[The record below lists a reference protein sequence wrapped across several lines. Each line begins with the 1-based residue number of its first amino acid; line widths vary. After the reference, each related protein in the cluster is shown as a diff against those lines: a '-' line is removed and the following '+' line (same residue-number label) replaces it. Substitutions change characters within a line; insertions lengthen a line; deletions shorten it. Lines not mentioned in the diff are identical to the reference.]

1 MTFIAVAGVRV
12 TMKPMSSNAPI
23 GLIDSGIGGL
33 SIWRAIRRLLPNER
47 MAYIADQAYFPYGD
61 KAPEELCL
69 RTEALTRVLLARG
82 CKLIVLACNTASVQT
97 LAHVR
102 AVFPDVTFVGV
113 VPVIKT
119 LARTTRTGKIAL
131 LCTTSTAQ
139 SPYTRMLF
147 ESFAPDKEML
157 IVDCRGLESLVEAGE
172 LRSAALKRHL
182 QDVLT
187 PVAEAGADVIGLSCT
202 HYPLVRGAIK
212 RALGP
217 GVRVYEPSRPVAR
230 RVRQLLTQSGE
241 LATSRAD
248 ADWFG
253 TTGEVEAYR
262 RLVAKV
268 VPAGGAEFGALDV

>member
-1 MTFIAVAGVRV
+1 MA
-12 TMKPMSSNAPI
+12 SDAPI

-33 SIWRAIRRLLPNER
+33 SIWRAIRRLLPAER

-61 KAPEELCL
+61 KAPEDLCL
-69 RTEALTRVLLARG
+69 RTEALTRVLLDKG

-102 AVFPDVTFVGV
+102 AVFPDVPFVGV

-119 LARTTRTGKIAL
+119 LARTTRTGTIAL

-147 ESFAPDKEML
+147 ESFAPDKEMV
-157 IVDCRGLESLVEAGE
+157 IVDCQGLESLVEAGE
-172 LRSAALKRHL
+172 LRSAALRAHL
-182 QDVLT
+182 ANVLQ
-187 PVAEAGADVIGLSCT
+187 PVAASGADVIGLSCT

-212 RALGP
+212 RALAP
-217 GVRVYEPSRPVAR
+217 GVRVFEPSRPVAR

-241 LATSRAD
+241 LASGASGPD
-248 ADWFG
+248 FFG
-253 TTGEVEAYR
+253 TTGEVATYR
-262 RLVAKV
+262 ALVAKIV
-268 VPAGGAEFGALDV
+268 ATDGAEFAQVEAPV

>member
-1 MTFIAVAGVRV
+1 MA
-12 TMKPMSSNAPI
+12 SDAPI

-33 SIWRAIRRLLPNER
+33 SIWRAIRRLLPAER

-61 KAPEELCL
+61 KPPDDLCL
-69 RTEALTRVLLARG
+69 RTEALTRVLLDKG

-102 AVFPDVTFVGV
+102 AVFPDVPFVGV

-119 LARTTRTGKIAL
+119 LARTTRTGTIAL

-147 ESFAPDKEML
+147 ESFAPDKEMV
-157 IVDCRGLESLVEAGE
+157 IVDCQGLESLVEAGE
-172 LRSAALKRHL
+172 LRSAALRAHL
-182 QDVLT
+182 ANVLQ
-187 PVAEAGADVIGLSCT
+187 PVAASGADVVGLSCT

-212 RALGP
+212 RALEP
-217 GVRVYEPSRPVAR
+217 GVRVFEPSRPVAR

-241 LATSRAD
+241 LATVRAG

-253 TTGEVEAYR
+253 TTGEVATYR
-262 RLVAKV
+262 ALVGKIVATD
-268 VPAGGAEFGALDV
+268 GAEFAQVEAPV

>member
-1 MTFIAVAGVRV
+1 MAA
-12 TMKPMSSNAPI
+12 NDPI

-47 MAYIADQAYFPYGD
+47 LAYISDHAFFPYGEKD
-61 KAPEELCL
+61 PGELCE

-82 CKLIVLACNTASVQT
+82 CKLVVLACNTASVQT

-102 AVFPDVTFVGV
+102 AVFPEVPFVGV

-131 LCTTSTAQ
+131 LCTTSTAT

-157 IVDCRGLESLVEAGE
+157 IVDCQGLESLLEAGE
-172 LRSAALKRHL
+172 LRSAKLRNHL
-182 QDVLT
+182 QNVLT

-217 GVRVYEPSRPVAR
+217 GVRGYEPSRPVAR
-230 RVRQLLTQSGE
+230 RVRTLLVQSGE
-241 LATSRAD
+241 LAACREG

-253 TTGEVEAYR
+253 TTGAVEPYR
-262 RLVAKV
+262 ALVGKLV
-268 VPAGGAEFGALDV
+268 VSDGAEFALVEAS

>member
-1 MTFIAVAGVRV
+1 MA
-12 TMKPMSSNAPI
+12 SDSPI

-33 SIWRAIRRLLPNER
+33 SIWRAIRRLLPAER

-61 KAPEELCL
+61 KAPEDLCE
-69 RTEALTRVLLARG
+69 RTEALTRVLLSRG
-82 CKLIVLACNTASVQT
+82 CKLVVLACNTASVQT

-157 IVDCRGLESLVEAGE
+157 IVDCQGLESLVEAGE
-172 LRSAALKRHL
+172 LRSAKLRQHL
-182 QDVLT
+182 QRVLT

-202 HYPLVRGAIK
+202 HYPLVRAAIK

-230 RVRQLLTQSGE
+230 RVRQLLTQSAE
-241 LATSRAD
+241 LATSRD
-248 ADWFG
+248 GADWFG
-253 TTGEVEAYR
+253 TTGEIEAYR
-262 RLVAKV
+262 RLVEKIVATD
-268 VPAGGAEFGALDV
+268 GAEFESLTPIPLQILERGAQP

>member
-1 MTFIAVAGVRV
+1 MA
-12 TMKPMSSNAPI
+12 SDAPI

-33 SIWRAIRRLLPNER
+33 SIWRAVRRLLPNER
-47 MAYIADQAYFPYGD
+47 MAYIADQAFFPYGD
-61 KAPEELCL
+61 KPPEDLCL
-69 RTEALTRVLLARG
+69 RTEALSRVLLDMG

-102 AVFPDVTFVGV
+102 AVFPDVPFVGV

-157 IVDCRGLESLVEAGE
+157 IVDCEGLEALVEAGE
-172 LRSAALKRHL
+172 LRSAALRAHL
-182 QDVLT
+182 GDVLR
-187 PVAEAGADVIGLSCT
+187 PVSQAGADVVGLSCT

-217 GVRVYEPSRPVAR
+217 GVRVFEPSRPVAR
-230 RVRQLLTQSGE
+230 RVRQLLTASGE
-241 LATSRAD
+241 LAAGRRVPD
-248 ADWFG
+248 FFG

-262 RLVAKV
+262 RLVAKIV
-268 VPAGGAEFGALDV
+268 VSDGAEFGRVDAVVAAGA